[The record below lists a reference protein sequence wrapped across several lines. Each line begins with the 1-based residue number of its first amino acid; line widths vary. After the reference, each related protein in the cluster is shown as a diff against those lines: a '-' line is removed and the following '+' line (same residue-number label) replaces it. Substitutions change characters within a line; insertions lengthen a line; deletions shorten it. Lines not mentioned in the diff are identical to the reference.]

1 MSRPPKSEPVSL
13 DDPRRARR
21 ATLFLAATMSAGK
34 GHSPKGIACPIP
46 GLKHFAGPKVDIAVA
61 AGALPSEREILAWV
75 RLRQTTCMIG
85 RLSGRGD
92 SLRLMVDIY
101 LADGG
106 IVALTGYGL
115 VFSEAGGQWLVGGP
129 GNLVALQ
136 LSREG
141 PIPTLAPPFADEIE
155 LVRGTAKAD
164 DLLAAFLDA

>member
-13 DDPRRARR
+13 VDIRRARR
-21 ATLFLAATMSAGK
+21 GALFLAATMSAGK

-61 AGALPSEREILAWV
+61 AVALPSEREILAWV
-75 RLRQTTCMIG
+75 RHRQTTCMIG

-92 SLRLMVDIY
+92 GFRLVVDIY

-106 IVALTGYGL
+106 IVALTGYRL
-115 VFSEAGGQWLVGGP
+115 VFLEAGQWLVGGAESP
-129 GNLVALQ
+129 IALQ

-155 LVRGTAKAD
+155 LVRGKAKAD